1 MRQYALLFI
10 AGVVVFFTTQIA
22 NASETIRER
31 FQISSFGTLGIS
43 HAGKEQFGYRN
54 ELTHSGQFNKFSI
67 FPDSVFGLQVNAQ
80 LLPNLNATVQVIAE
94 NQVKQN
100 FNNIVDWAYLS
111 YQPTPSTM
119 IRGGRM
125 GIDLF
130 MLSEIRN
137 IGFAYLWARPITE
150 FYTPVSLSHFEG
162 FDLKY
167 NKNIGLGYLELKIYG
182 GQTGS
187 DIRVSRGDFSIR
199 MRPIFGAVTSM
210 ETNHWK
216 VRATFAATHIDE
228 TRNTNLSQLLNALD
242 QIPLSI
248 WPQATAFSDLING
261 EGNQAYYYSLGMAY
275 DKHDWLLQS
284 EIAITDS
291 AWPSVA
297 LTNGYLS
304 LGRRIGPV
312 TFYTVGAYAKSLKD
326 PKTIS
331 ARSSLPEINA
341 LQTVT
346 ENAFNAILVNQN
358 SISLGMR
365 WDFHTKMALK
375 AQWDHTWV
383 RKDGGGLLILRE
395 PLDHDIALNIF
406 SLNLSFVY

>member
-1 MRQYALLFI
+1 MRQYAFLFF
-10 AGVVVFFTTQIA
+10 AGLAVTLSTQII
-22 NASETIRER
+22 NASETVRDR
-31 FQISSFGTLGIS
+31 FQVSSFGTLGIS
-43 HAGKEQFGYRN
+43 HAGKDQFGYRN
-54 ELTHSGQFNKFSI
+54 ELTHKGQFDKFSI
-67 FPDSVFGLQVNAQ
+67 FPDSVFGLQANAQ
-80 LLPNLNATVQVIAE
+80 LLPSLNATVQVLAE
-94 NQVKQN
+94 DQVRQN

-111 YQPTPSTM
+111 YQPTPNTM

-162 FDLKY
+162 IDLKY
-167 NKNIGLGYLELKIYG
+167 TKNSELGYLEFKIYG

-187 DIRVSRGDFSIR
+187 DIRVSRGDFSVR
-199 MRPIFGAVTSM
+199 MRPIFGAIASM

-216 VRATFAATHIDE
+216 TRATFAATHIDE
-228 TRNTNLSQLLNALD
+228 TRNTNLTRLLNALD
-242 QIPLSI
+242 QTPATI
-248 WPQATAFSDLING
+248 WPQAGAFSKLING
-261 EGNQAYYYSLGMAY
+261 EGNQAYYYSIGLTY
-275 DKHDWLLQS
+275 DKHDWLIQS

-291 AWPSVA
+291 TWPSVA

-304 LGRRIGPV
+304 LGRRVGPV
-312 TFYTVGAYAKSLKD
+312 TLYTVGSYAKSLRD
-326 PKTIS
+326 SKTVS
-331 ARSSLPEINA
+331 PRSSQSDINA
-341 LQTVT
+341 LQTIT
-346 ENAFNAILVNQN
+346 ENAFNAVLINQN
-358 SISLGMR
+358 TISLGMR

-383 RKDGGGLLILRE
+383 RKNGGGLLILKE
-395 PLDHDIALNIF
+395 PLDHDITLNIF